1 MAAMKRARRSAPL
14 AVGASLAVGAVVA
27 MALLTAWPETE
38 TATGAS
44 SSAAT
49 PATAQ
54 APAPSPRPAASASA
68 LAADRWPQRA
78 GPVPWQ
84 QAPAPSPSPSV
95 APPRIVH
102 DPIPYGAARRR
113 QMAAYSL
120 RHYGTST
127 WRLRPRVI
135 VLHYTAGS
143 TYAGARAV
151 FVANAP
157 NAGELPGVAAHFV
170 VDKDGTIYQLVPLYV
185 RVRHAVG
192 LNHRAIAIEMVQE
205 AGSGPRWADAQILAR
220 RPQMRS
226 ALRLV
231 RYLRARYG
239 IRLGNVIGHSM
250 ANDSPY
256 FRDLLGWR
264 NTHVDWQPADV
275 RVFRTRLA
283 ALH

>member
-1 MAAMKRARRSAPL
+1 MKRPHTGAWL
-14 AVGASLAVGAVVA
+14 AGSGVLLGVGVAVALVA
-27 MALLTAWPETE
+27 AWPTAMGS
-38 TATGAS
+38 ATGS
-44 SSAAT
+44 SS
-49 PATAQ
+49 
-54 APAPSPRPAASASA
+54 PSPSPPAGPSPVDTPSP
-68 LAADRWPQRA
+68 LVTADRWPQHI
-78 GPVPWQ
+78 GPSPWQ

-95 APPRIVH
+95 SPAPIVR

-135 VLHYTAGS
+135 VLHYTAGP

-151 FVANAP
+151 FVSNAP
-157 NAGELPGVAAHFV
+157 NAGELPGVAVHFV

-192 LNHRAIAIEMVQE
+192 LNHRAIGIEMVQE

-220 RPQMRS
+220 KPQMRS
-226 ALRLV
+226 SLRLV
-231 RYLRARYG
+231 RYLRARFG
-239 IRLGNVIGHSM
+239 IRLRDVIGHSM
-250 ANDSPY
+250 ANDSPF

-275 RVFRTRLA
+275 RVFRARLV